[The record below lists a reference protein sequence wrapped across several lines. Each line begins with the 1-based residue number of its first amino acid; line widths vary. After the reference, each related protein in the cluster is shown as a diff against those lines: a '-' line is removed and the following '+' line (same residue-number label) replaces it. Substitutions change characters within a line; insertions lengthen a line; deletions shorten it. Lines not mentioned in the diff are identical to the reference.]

1 MQDLRSLLS
10 QTDPSKRVRALMT
23 LPTRRRRPS
32 PSAYRLVAALAT
44 SDPDRVVRIMCC
56 HTMKWAPSAIALPA
70 LLGVLRNPSELASV
84 RQEAMEALAYHPR
97 ERVPE
102 AVVAAGLRD
111 PSPQVRFF
119 AAYTAGELRF
129 SSTRPALRAL
139 LENDRASTPFG
150 RVRTAA
156 RRALGQLG

>member
-1 MQDLRSLLS
+1 
-10 QTDPSKRVRALMT
+10 MT

-119 AAYTAGELRF
+119 AAYTAGELRL